1 MVFFVVLAIIAI
13 VGFSLVYSS
22 SISSGPSQEANKDVS
37 ELVSGSRA
45 DAVEKFNTQFC
56 GLNSHPNSSSLVI
69 EYPLPALCEMPLA
82 IGVDSQDQ
90 NIWYVSTKNG
100 TLGRYDL
107 GNNTFEEEYKIPSWP
122 ARENPT
128 MSSQVWDL
136 DIDNKGDIWF
146 TDETQNALW
155 RFSNDTRSF
164 EMFTVPEKPEAFGT
178 TYPVSME
185 IDDNGSNIYFVGI
198 RSPSIWIGNISQ
210 MRNGTAEGIERI
222 GIPLDSFK
230 GIDPDLV
237 STGSI
242 VLDKDNDRLYVSLLA
257 FNTKGEILGYDLK
270 NKTFT
275 SYEMPDDI
283 TSPVGLTLDL
293 NDNLWVTDHGTS
305 IFYRLDP
312 TSGDITKFTT
322 STVSPRTLGQS
333 TTVNAAYT
341 LPYWIKTG
349 ENGTIWFN
357 QHTGN
362 KMSSFNLNNM
372 TLTEYWIPSQNKLW
386 GPCQNSVNPCGISN
400 ALQFDVN
407 KNNEV
412 WFSEWSENKLGRV
425 LTERVLPISIS
436 VLPNNITLQRGG
448 NEEIRIN
455 VTSNT
460 NTNLTADMLAA
471 GSFTTTGNLGNLS
484 GLFSEN
490 SVRLDPGQTKQISL
504 IITPTQELESGNY
517 TLMVGAETS
526 DASVLRAVQIRIQN
540 ELEESVALICWVLL
554 IQIFNLRSNITTLR
568 LVAHVYVD
576 LIKGH
581 GMNTCVEGQYSS
593 HYLN

>member
-1 MVFFVVLAIIAI
+1 MAEKRGNKSKQFGKKKIVIFVVLAIIAI

-22 SISSGPSQEANKDVS
+22 SITSGPSQKGNDDVS

-362 KMSSFNLNNM
+362 KISSFNPNNL

-386 GPCQNSVNPCGISN
+386 GPCRDSVNQCGISN
-400 ALQFDVN
+400 ALQFDVDN
-407 KNNEV
+407 HNEV

-526 DASVLRAVQIRIQN
+526 DVSVLRAVQIRMQ
-540 ELEESVALICWVLL
+540 
-554 IQIFNLRSNITTLR
+554 
-568 LVAHVYVD
+568 
-576 LIKGH
+576 
-581 GMNTCVEGQYSS
+581 
-593 HYLN
+593 

>member
-1 MVFFVVLAIIAI
+1 MAEKRGNKSKQFGKKKIVIFVVLAIIAI

-22 SISSGPSQEANKDVS
+22 SITSGPSQKGNDDVS

-362 KMSSFNLNNM
+362 KISSFNPNNL

-386 GPCQNSVNPCGISN
+386 GPCRDSVNQCGISN
-400 ALQFDVN
+400 ALQFDVDN
-407 KNNEV
+407 HNEV
-412 WFSEWSENKLGRV
+412 WFSEWSENKLGKV

-504 IITPTQELESGNY
+504 IIAPTQELESGNY

-526 DASVLRAVQIRIQN
+526 DVSVLRAVQIRMQ
-540 ELEESVALICWVLL
+540 
-554 IQIFNLRSNITTLR
+554 
-568 LVAHVYVD
+568 
-576 LIKGH
+576 
-581 GMNTCVEGQYSS
+581 
-593 HYLN
+593 